1 MSGVDVKTSTIVAV
15 LALAG
20 LAISGAANAQGYNPP
35 GYYAGLQGQYVTLR
49 DADYTDGLAIQ
60 SEASKGFGISAI
72 GGYDFGNGL
81 RAEGEFGYRRNS
93 LDQFEITNDGGL
105 GAAAGVGSLSGQTL
119 ETDGTTDA
127 LYLMANGWYDFMIR
141 GFRPYIGGGIG
152 FARVSV
158 DGSVRGVQLLDD
170 SDTVFAYQL
179 GAGVGFDVA
188 PNVTVSLDY
197 RYFATQDPE
206 LDAAGGTTV
215 DGEYQTHNIGISA
228 RYRF

>member
-1 MSGVDVKTSTIVAV
+1 MRTSTIIAV
-15 LALAG
+15 LTVAG
-20 LAISGAANAQGYNPP
+20 LSICANVKAQGYQ
-35 GYYAGLQGQYVTLR
+35 GFYAGLQAQYVTLR

-127 LYLMANGWYDFMIR
+127 FYLMVNGWYDFMIR
-141 GFRPYIGGGIG
+141 GFRPYVGGGIG
-152 FARVSV
+152 FARLSV

-179 GAGVGFDVA
+179 GVGVGFDVA
-188 PNVTVSLDY
+188 PNITVSLDY

-215 DGEYQTHNIGISA
+215 DGEYQTHNIGLSA